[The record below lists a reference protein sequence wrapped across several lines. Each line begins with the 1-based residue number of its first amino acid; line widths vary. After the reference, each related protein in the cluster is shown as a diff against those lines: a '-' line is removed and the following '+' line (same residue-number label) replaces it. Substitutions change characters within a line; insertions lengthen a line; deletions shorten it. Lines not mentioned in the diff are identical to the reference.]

1 MKGECGF
8 LCTSLHFET
17 DKFIFTEKTP
27 QSENYYKDILKKHD
41 GFTHSYH
48 PESSIYNCPLNY
60 NIEGDFISQE
70 HIDFTVQCLGFLLG
84 TKLVSKKFS
93 YIGNTNIKPYHIGF
107 INFNKE
113 EYLLMVDKIINLY
126 ANNLNESNKIKIIE
140 NAIFLLFLSEAK
152 SFLFEKIFIL
162 YSAIDS
168 CYKYYEKN
176 HPPTLYLLE
185 YLCNKVSI
193 NTHKYN
199 NTLIFI
205 KDIRNDMIHEGTFLG
220 NLFAHRGN
228 REEMDTYKKENIS
241 IFLQDFLVRLIF
253 SMLEIKVEG
262 FLNPGSLDQTSL
274 RLIHTNS
281 L

>member
-1 MKGECGF
+1 MMKGECGF

-60 NIEGDFISQE
+60 SIEGDFISQE

-113 EYLLMVDKIINLY
+113 EYLLMVDKVIDLY
-126 ANNLNESNKIKIIE
+126 ANNFNESNKIKIIE
-140 NAIFLLFLSEAK
+140 NAIFLLFLYETK
-152 SFLFEKIFIL
+152 SFLFEKFFIL

-176 HPPTLYLLE
+176 HPRTLYLLE

-199 NTLIFI
+199 DTLIFI

-220 NLFAHRGN
+220 SLFAHRGN
-228 REEMDTYKKENIS
+228 REKMDTYKKENIS

-274 RLIHTNS
+274 RLIHT
-281 L
+281 

>member
-17 DKFIFTEKTP
+17 EKFIFTEKTP
-27 QSENYYKDILKKHD
+27 QSENYYKGILKKHG

-60 NIEGDFISQE
+60 SIEGDFISQE

-113 EYLLMVDKIINLY
+113 EYLLMVDKVIDFY
-126 ANNLNESNKIKIIE
+126 VNNFNESNKIKIIE
-140 NAIFLLFLSEAK
+140 NAIFLLFLADVK
-152 SFLFEKIFIL
+152 FFLFEKFFIL

-168 CYKYYEKN
+168 CYKYYEKG
-176 HPPTLYLLE
+176 HTSAMELLK
-185 YLCNKVSI
+185 YLCNRASI
-193 NTHKYN
+193 DTEKYN
-199 NTLIFI
+199 KTLLFI
-205 KDIRNDMIHEGTFLG
+205 KKTRNNMIHEGTFLG
-220 NLFAHRGN
+220 SLFAHRGN
-228 REEMDTYKKENIS
+228 REEMDTYKKENVS

-274 RLIHTNS
+274 RLIHT
-281 L
+281 

>member
-1 MKGECGF
+1 MMKGECGF

-27 QSENYYKDILKKHD
+27 QSENYYKDILKKHG

-60 NIEGDFISQE
+60 SIEGDFISQE

-113 EYLLMVDKIINLY
+113 EYLLMVDKVIDFY
-126 ANNLNESNKIKIIE
+126 VNNFNESNKTKIIE
-140 NAIFLLFLSEAK
+140 NAIFLLFLADVK
-152 SFLFEKIFIL
+152 FFLFEKFFIL

-168 CYKYYEKN
+168 CYKYYEKG
-176 HPPTLYLLE
+176 HTSAMELLK
-185 YLCNKVSI
+185 YLCNRASI
-193 NTHKYN
+193 DTEKYN
-199 NTLIFI
+199 KTLLFI
-205 KDIRNDMIHEGTFLG
+205 KKTRNNMIHEGTFLG
-220 NLFAHRGN
+220 SLFAHRGN
-228 REEMDTYKKENIS
+228 KEEMDTYKKENVS

-274 RLIHTNS
+274 RLIHT
-281 L
+281 